1 MNLDNYQKYQ
11 KKKIPESFKE
21 QILNLPRA
29 GNYLHIIYTVFTT
42 TYREFTLY

>member
-11 KKKIPESFKE
+11 KKIPESFKE

-29 GNYLHIIYTVFTT
+29 GNYLHIIYIVFTA
-42 TYREFTLY
+42 TYIEFTLC